1 MISPDNPIQNP
12 KSNVSCSL
20 KIQFLLGRKISIIIT
35 KLCLLAS
42 AFCEKYIKGL
52 RLPMVEQTLPTICA
66 QILFST
72 FLLPM
77 F

>member
-1 MISPDNPIQNP
+1 MTSLNNPFQNP
-12 KSNVSCSL
+12 KSNVSCTL

-42 AFCEKYIKGL
+42 AFYEKYIKGL
-52 RLPMVEQTLPTICA
+52 RLPMVEQTLPSICA

-72 FLLPM
+72 FLVPI